1 MRSGCQRCGDEN
13 DAHFRFKSSR
23 ESCVEL
29 ERVAGA
35 TPSRRPASSSA
46 LAQCAAQW
54 TTLSAVCT
62 HTHTNTSIHEESS
75 VLRILIFL
83 FFKLWFGRT
92 ELYAGKT
99 AGEST
104 RLHLRDNIIS
114 RLNWKPVCF
123 LLRTPLVD
131 GARTGSTSLR
141 ITEIVLC
148 VIWIQPPCP
157 TAGRRKFEAAAEV
170 SRQMVGM
177 FR

>member
-1 MRSGCQRCGDEN
+1 MKSTTCISISSEVSVEVRSGCQRCGDEN

-46 LAQCAAQW
+46 PAQCAAQW

-62 HTHTNTSIHEESS
+62 HTHTNTRTHTHMRSPVCWGFGFFSFFFQTLVVSS
-75 VLRILIFL
+75 AAPL
-83 FFKLWFGRT
+83 RT

-141 ITEIVLC
+141 ITEILY
-148 VIWIQPPCP
+148 
-157 TAGRRKFEAAAEV
+157 A
-170 SRQMVGM
+170 
-177 FR
+177 

>member
-1 MRSGCQRCGDEN
+1 MKMTRTSALKAAERAAWSWRESLGRRRAADLPPAQRWHSAQRSGLLYLP
-13 DAHFRFKSSR
+13 
-23 ESCVEL
+23 CV
-29 ERVAGA
+29 
-35 TPSRRPASSSA
+35 
-46 LAQCAAQW
+46 
-54 TTLSAVCT
+54 
-62 HTHTNTSIHEESS
+62 HTHTNTRIHEESC

-157 TAGRRKFEAAAEV
+157 TAGRRKFEAAVEV